1 MTKGKK
7 ASNYKY
13 LTKNKKAKQ
22 RCTQFIKAHTKNWKV
37 SWRELRKISGLL
49 RTAIKIGL
57 RKKGFCLTRPIER
70 KYIEEEDVSYYIF
83 RQVQV

>member
-22 RCTQFIKAHTKNWKV
+22 RCTQFIKAYHPY
-37 SWRELRKISGLL
+37 
-49 RTAIKIGL
+49 
-57 RKKGFCLTRPIER
+57 FCLSWLKSILER
-70 KYIEEEDVSYYIF
+70 VKKD
-83 RQVQV
+83 